1 MGKCLSCVE
10 AGWLP
15 FVWNSS
21 LRQSVFGQRLSG
33 LHFYD
38 LMTQITQFLPLTA
51 QSQLGTEE
59 RQIVI
64 TRYTQD
70 LSCGICICTYLIE
83 LPISYKTKL
92 RLEGDFSCL
101 YLSIRGV

>member
-59 RQIVI
+59 REIVI

-70 LSCGICICTYLIE
+70 LSCGICTYLNGTQ
-83 LPISYKTKL
+83 LS
-92 RLEGDFSCL
+92 L
-101 YLSIRGV
+101 YLRKLN